1 MKKFL
6 PILVLAPIVIG
17 LDQWTKFLVVQHIP
31 LGGKIPVWDGF
42 FDLVHLKN
50 PGAAFSMLADWD
62 SHLRN
67 QFFLGVSFIAML
79 ALIVLYIKTKPAERR
94 VQIPLA
100 LIFGGA
106 IGNLIDRLLQGEVT
120 DFLFF
125 HWRDKIADFTL
136 LEKHF
141 RFALSWP
148 AFNVAD
154 SAITCGAVFLV
165 GLVLFGAEK
174 SKKA

>member
-1 MKKFL
+1 M
-6 PILVLAPIVIG
+6 
-17 LDQWTKFLVVQHIP
+17 
-31 LGGKIPVWDGF
+31 
-42 FDLVHLKN
+42 
-50 PGAAFSMLADWD
+50 
-62 SHLRN
+62 
-67 QFFLGVSFIAML
+67 
-79 ALIVLYIKTKPAERR
+79 
-94 VQIPLA
+94 A

-106 IGNLIDRLLQGEVT
+106 IGNLIDRLVQGEVT

-136 LEKHF
+136 LGKHF

-165 GLVLFGAEK
+165 GLVMFGASDSEK
-174 SKKA
+174 PKKA